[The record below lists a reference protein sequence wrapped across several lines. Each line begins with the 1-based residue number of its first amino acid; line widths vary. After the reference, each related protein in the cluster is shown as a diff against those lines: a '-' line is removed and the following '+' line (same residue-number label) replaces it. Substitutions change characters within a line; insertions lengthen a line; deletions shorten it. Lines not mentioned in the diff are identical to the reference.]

1 MSEYQEIQ
9 MDNAEEGIDILGLV
23 KNLLKGWK
31 TIAIA
36 LAVCTVLGLVAAI
49 TMKRTY
55 SVSTVLVPQSSSKAN
70 SSLSSL
76 ASLAGFNI
84 GSTPTAELSPLVY
97 PQIVSSVSFRKELLH
112 APLHYEKADTA
123 VSILTYQKEYVKP
136 TVFGTIRKYTIG
148 LPGVILGALKKE
160 KPEMKL
166 PASGEGEGYAPKP
179 VVLTKEEQKLMPMIS
194 QAVSLMVDKKEG
206 YLTLTVNGSEP
217 IQTAEL
223 AIKAQTMLQDEIT
236 RFRTEKAQDELDYIQ
251 ARYDEVKAE
260 AEQCQYALA
269 RMVDRSQSM
278 TTSRARIEQE
288 RLQNKYAVANSI
300 YLEMAKQLESA
311 KMAVKK
317 DTPTFAVIQPVAVPT
332 KPSNS
337 RAKTLIIWMFL
348 GGVIGCGIVLVKEY
362 LPKFKEKWNEA
373 GEEAES

>member
-23 KNLLKGWK
+23 KGLLKGWK

-36 LAVCTVLGLVAAI
+36 VAVCTVLGLVAAI

-123 VSILTYQKEYVKP
+123 VSILAYQKEYVKP

-166 PASGEGEGYAPKP
+166 PASADGEGYAPKP
-179 VVLTKEEQKLMPMIS
+179 VVLTKDEQKLMPMIAA
-194 QAVSLMVDKKEG
+194 AVSLMVDKKEG

-217 IQTAEL
+217 LQTAEL

-236 RFRTEKAQDELDYIQ
+236 RFRTEKAQDELNYIQ

-337 RAKTLIIWMFL
+337 RAKTLIVWMFL
-348 GGVIGCGIVLVKEY
+348 GVVIGCGIVLAKEY

>member
-36 LAVCTVLGLVAAI
+36 VAVCTVLGLVAAI

-179 VVLTKEEQKLMPMIS
+179 VVLTKDEQKLMPMIS

-317 DTPTFAVIQPVAVPT
+317 DTPTFAVIQPVAIPT